1 MRARAL
7 LRAKKGLRLSDSL
20 DSLHTSKE
28 MMNDELVM
36 DFSSILIAKIVT
48 PLIHFQ

>member
-1 MRARAL
+1 M
-7 LRAKKGLRLSDSL
+7 RAKKGLRLSDSL
-20 DSLHTSKE
+20 DSLSTSKE
-28 MMNDELVM
+28 MMNGDDDLVM